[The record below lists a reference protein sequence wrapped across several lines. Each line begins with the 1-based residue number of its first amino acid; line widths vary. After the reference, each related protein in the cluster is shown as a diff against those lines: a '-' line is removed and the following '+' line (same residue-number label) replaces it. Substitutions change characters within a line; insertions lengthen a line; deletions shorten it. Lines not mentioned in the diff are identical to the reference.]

1 MSSPFAETLRRARA
15 LVVEVPKAEPGEAAV
30 ATRLTRELD
39 DAIRRLEG
47 HEAQADLISIVCH
60 DLRDPLASIVMGA
73 GFLRKTMPTDETAA
87 RRVVD
92 AISRSAERLGQVV
105 ADFHDLAKLEAGR
118 LSIEPRDWDIAAVL
132 RPEIGKLRTPASE
145 RGVRVDFEGLDEPLV
160 AAVDRVRVVQVVS
173 KLVSNAVKFT
183 PSGGRILV
191 AIEGDETCV
200 RIVVTDT
207 GRGIAADRLATIF
220 DRVANAQRSPRDG
233 PGLGLGI
240 VKGLVELHGGRAT
253 AESKVN
259 EGSRF
264 TVSFPRVR

>member
-15 LVVEVPKAEPGEAAV
+15 LVAEAPKAEPVEAAV

-39 DAIRRLEG
+39 DAIRRAEG
-47 HEAQADLISIVCH
+47 QEAEADLISIVCH

-73 GFLRKTMPTDETAA
+73 GFLRKTMPADETAA
-87 RRVVD
+87 RRVVE

-105 ADFHDLAKLEAGR
+105 ADFHDLAKLESGR

-132 RPEIGKLRTPASE
+132 RPEVGKLRAMAGE
-145 RGVRVDFEGLDEPLV
+145 RGVQLDFEGLDDPLV
-160 AAVDRVRVVQVVS
+160 ATVDRARVVQVVA
-173 KLVSNAVKFT
+173 KLVNNAVRFT
-183 PSGGRILV
+183 PGGGRVIV
-191 AIEGDETCV
+191 AIEADERFV

-207 GRGIAADRLATIF
+207 GRGIPADRLATIF

-240 VKGLVELHGGRAT
+240 VKGVVELHGGRVSV
-253 AESKVN
+253 ESKVN

-264 TVSFPRVR
+264 AASFPRAR